1 MFTLISGY
9 VMMLGNGCFS
19 WSSKKQTTTALSTG
33 EGEYYATVHT
43 GHEVN
48 WVQQLLAEI
57 EFSSQTA
64 TTLCINNTSSIHM
77 IETPDQFTNW
87 TKHINIAYH
96 WIHEEVQKQTM
107 CLLTI
112 IYLISSPKDSMHH
125 VTKNLLV
132 HLEWVLGLM
141 LVEGQC

>member
-1 MFTLISGY
+1 MDVSLGHLRNKLLLHYLLERESIMQLFIQ
-9 VMMLGNGCFS
+9 VMKL
-19 WSSKKQTTTALSTG
+19 
-33 EGEYYATVHT
+33 
-43 GHEVN
+43 N